1 MNDNADYIIRQILIV
16 FGILIFSIIVLFQFY
31 KCYIICKIENR
42 QSIVPDDQSENIER
56 V

>member
-1 MNDNADYIIRQILIV
+1 MNYDADYIIRQTLIV
-16 FGILIFSIIVLFQFY
+16 FAILILCIIVLFQFY